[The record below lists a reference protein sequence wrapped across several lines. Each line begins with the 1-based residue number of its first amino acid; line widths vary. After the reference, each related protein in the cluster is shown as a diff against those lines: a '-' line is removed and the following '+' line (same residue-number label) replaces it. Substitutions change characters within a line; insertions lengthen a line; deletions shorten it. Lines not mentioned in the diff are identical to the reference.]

1 MADYLGDERR
11 ANALTDD
18 QLGDIAARAGREAA
32 KEVMAQHWQMI
43 GYDISAPADV
53 QRAQGDFQYLRG
65 SHKRFAHVTS
75 WVGRSVVLGL
85 TSVVFGIIY
94 LGWQA
99 FTGADHSPG
108 GGGPFN

>member
-1 MADYLGDERR
+1 MADYGEERR

-53 QRAQGDFQYLRG
+53 QRAQGDFQHLRN
-65 SHKRFAHVTS
+65 SHKRFSAITS
-75 WVGRSVVLGL
+75 WVGRGVVLAITGL
-85 TSVVFGIIY
+85 VLAIFAA
-94 LGWQA
+94 GWA
-99 FTGADHSPG
+99 VFTGADHPS
-108 GGGPFN
+108 GGGPFH